1 MSDKVQAYS
10 RDYDILRY
18 PILTEKSTKILERAN
33 AYVFVVDINATKQD
47 VKNAVER
54 VFGVKVDKVNTIV
67 SKGKTKGFRGRYGK
81 RSDIKKA
88 IVRLN
93 AGDKIELGVGV

>member
-1 MSDKVQAYS
+1 MTDKVQAFS

-18 PILTEKSTKILERAN
+18 PVLTEKSTQNLEKSN

-47 VKNAVER
+47 VRNAVER
-54 VFGVKVDKVNTIV
+54 VFGVKVTRVNTIV
-67 SKGKTKGFRGRYGK
+67 RKGKTRGFRGQYGRRADVK
-81 RSDIKKA
+81 RA